1 MRKVHIQRF
10 STGSIIIAAI
20 LAILVTVASIWG
32 IQTFRE
38 LESTTTQYLTC
49 EKSAQKLQ
57 EGSDT
62 LTEQVRLFVMTG
74 QTKYLDGYFTE
85 ANVTK
90 NREKAIKELNK
101 YFAGTHLLDNLEK
114 ALDQSQFLMESEI
127 YAMKLAADA
136 FQIDDNALPAELT
149 SITLTSEDL
158 RLDTPDKLKKAR
170 TMVSDNNYENLK
182 TQITDNVNLCM
193 NELVD
198 LTHSRQEKASAVFE
212 RLYWAQELGCFLLLL
227 FLLINS
233 AMIRKLIVRPLIC
246 YNKHIAKDELI
257 PPSGATELQ
266 ALAETY
272 NNVFQENLETQ
283 KLIRHEAEHDALTDL
298 LNRGSFDKLLLL
310 YHKGQMPFALILA
323 DIDDFKSF
331 NDTYGHAVG
340 DEVIKRVAYQLKSS
354 FRSTDYIFRIGGD
367 EFAIIMV
374 EVPSS
379 LKPTVKEK
387 LCILK
392 ENLLQTE
399 NSLPPVTLSIGVAF
413 SDQETPAQTLFEA
426 ADEALYYTKNHGKNG
441 GSFYDSFVEEP
452 TH

>member
-10 STGSIIIAAI
+10 STGSIIIAVI
-20 LAILVTVASIWG
+20 LAILVA
-32 IQTFRE
+32 E
-38 LESTTTQYLTC
+38 
-49 EKSAQKLQ
+49 
-57 EGSDT
+57 
-62 LTEQVRLFVMTG
+62 
-74 QTKYLDGYFTE
+74 
-85 ANVTK
+85 
-90 NREKAIKELNK
+90 
-101 YFAGTHLLDNLEK
+101 
-114 ALDQSQFLMESEI
+114 
-127 YAMKLAADA
+127 A
-136 FQIDDNALPAELT
+136 FQIDDNALPAELV

-158 RLDTPDKLKKAR
+158 RLDTSDKLKKAR
-170 TMVSDNNYENLK
+170 TMVSDNKYENLK
-182 TQITDNVNLCM
+182 TQITGNVNLCM

-257 PPSGATELQ
+257 PPGGAAELQ

-283 KLIRHEAEHDALTDL
+283 KLIRHEAEHDAMTDL

-340 DEVIKRVAYQLKSS
+340 DEIIKRVAYQLKSS
-354 FRSTDYIFRIGGD
+354 FRSTDYIFRSGNTCAD
-367 EFAIIMV
+367 
-374 EVPSS
+374 
-379 LKPTVKEK
+379 
-387 LCILK
+387 
-392 ENLLQTE
+392 
-399 NSLPPVTLSIGVAF
+399 TL
-413 SDQETPAQTLFEA
+413 
-426 ADEALYYTKNHGKNG
+426 
-441 GSFYDSFVEEP
+441 
-452 TH
+452 